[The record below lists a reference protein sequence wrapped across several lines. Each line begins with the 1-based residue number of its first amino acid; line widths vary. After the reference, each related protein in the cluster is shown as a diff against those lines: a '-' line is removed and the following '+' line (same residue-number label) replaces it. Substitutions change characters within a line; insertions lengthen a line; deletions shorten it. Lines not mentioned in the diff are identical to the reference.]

1 MKTLPIICGILFP
14 LFFLCCEQK
23 DKPSYVIGV
32 SQCSDDLW
40 RQTMNNEM
48 VREASFNKD
57 IELKIKTVKD
67 NTKQQIADIE
77 ALIYDNVDL
86 LIVSPNESAAITPI
100 IQKAY
105 KAGIPVI
112 LVDRKIDTED
122 YTAYIGAD
130 NYQIG
135 KEAGLYAAVV
145 LNGKGNVAEIRGWNG
160 STSDAERHGGFIAGL
175 MNYPEIR
182 IVAEKRGDY
191 LRNEAETQMTD
202 ILKEHDRI
210 DLVFALND
218 PMALGVYDAVSKFSG
233 KLPFIIG
240 VDALAGEGGGIENI
254 QKGLQDASFIYPTG
268 GDKVIDL
275 AIKILSDQQFDRE
288 NILYTAVVDK
298 SNVRM
303 LQLQTD
309 QIYDYQF
316 KIERMNGLLNQSI
329 AQYSNQTTLF
339 YGTIFILLLISILF
353 FVSILAYR
361 SKSKSNRLLEEQ
373 KNQLIQLSTQLKEAT
388 HAKLVFFTNISHEF
402 RTPLTLILGPTETLL
417 AAQSLSGEQ
426 KNLLDIIRR
435 NSNSLLNL
443 ISQILEF
450 RSFENGKMNTFFA
463 HDNIQ
468 VFLED
473 LNTSFI
479 DYSERKNVNLKF
491 EYTDDSF
498 IMWFDKEKIE
508 KIYFNLLSNAFKHT
522 EKGGLIKISLSK
534 EVCNNEDYI
543 KLLVFNNG
551 KAIPKDQIDNIFNRF
566 YKVVPSDSGAG
577 IGLALVSALVEVHK
591 GKITV
596 NSVEGIGTT
605 FCVLLP
611 FQQDHAEELPGNFYE
626 AGYTHNQIMPIVEKR
641 ITHNVLDENLDQ
653 DKPIILLIED
663 NPDMRNYMRMFLQND
678 YDVIE
683 AEDGNAGI
691 EKTIKYIPD
700 IIICDVVM
708 PEKDGFE
715 VCRILKKNILT
726 SHIPIILLTACSLD
740 EQKAMGFESGADAY
754 IPKPFNANILSIRIR
769 KLIESRSKLKETFS
783 NSFIKENKKSSF
795 AKIEQDFID
804 TFRKYVTENIS
815 NPDLNI
821 DGISKQQNLS
831 RVQLYRK
838 IKSLSGFSPN
848 ELVRIIRLKHAAQL
862 LSSGLSISEI
872 AYQSGFSSA
881 SYFTK
886 CFKEFYKVSP
896 TDYLKA

>member
-23 DKPSYVIGV
+23 NKPNYIIGV

-48 VREASFNKD
+48 VRESSFNKD

-77 ALIYDNVDL
+77 ALIDGGVDL

-135 KEAGLYAAVV
+135 KEAGLYAAGV

-160 STSDAERHGGFIAGL
+160 STSDAERHAGFIAGL
-175 MNYPEIR
+175 KNYPEIR

-191 LRNEAETQMTD
+191 LRNEAETQMTE

-218 PMALGVYDAVSKFSG
+218 PMALGVHDAVSKFSG

-417 AAQSLSGEQ
+417 ASQSLSGEQ

-468 VFLED
+468 VFLKD
-473 LNTSFI
+473 LNASFI
-479 DYSERKNVNLKF
+479 DYSERKNVDLKF

-522 EKGGLIKISLSK
+522 EKDGLIKISLSK

-596 NSVEGIGTT
+596 DSVEGIGTT

-641 ITHNVLDENLDQ
+641 IVHNVLDENLDQ

-715 VCRILKKNILT
+715 VCGILKKNILT